1 MLNFAAREVAMARR
15 LLFTSVALLLSAT
28 AFGGADPT
36 PDVNLFGVLFL
47 FFAFIA
53 WFYWK
58 DIEAGY
64 AYLEDT
70 QIPRSENS
78 GLMFIRFAPMYLREL
93 TSNKRPRR

>member
-1 MLNFAAREVAMARR
+1 MARR
-15 LLFTSVALLLSAT
+15 LLFTSIAVLLSAT
-28 AFGGADPT
+28 AFTGADPT

-47 FFAFIA
+47 FFAFVV

-64 AYLEDT
+64 SYLEDSG
-70 QIPRSENS
+70 IPRYESS

-93 TSNKRPRR
+93 TAKKRSRR